1 MKIKRMF
8 ERYRASFNER
18 IQRFDRRLTWG
29 QGFNR
34 LKTAN
39 ESIWFFGCSHVVGTG
54 VDYDKVC
61 SHVLE
66 QISGIKVLNFG
77 LCAGGPMAVRDELY
91 KLLAKGYIPKGII
104 IAWPSST
111 RWQHT
116 TALGERIFW
125 HPALLED
132 KKTHNDHCGSKY
144 LYADAYQEYQLLA
157 LSGKIIEVNRQ
168 VVNEVRDRV
177 KCFNYIEFTF
187 NQVEDLD
194 IKMLT
199 PELDKAR
206 DNSHPGPLTH
216 IRVAE
221 ILNEEIKIWN

>member
-91 KLLAKGYIPKGII
+91 KLLDQGYTPKGII

-111 RWQHT
+111 RWQHK

-125 HPALLED
+125 HPALLD
-132 KKTHNDHCGSKY
+132 DNKKHNDHCGSKY
-144 LYADAYQEYQLLA
+144 LYKDAYQEYQQLA

-221 ILNEEIKIWN
+221 ILNKEIKIWN

>member
-91 KLLAKGYIPKGII
+91 KLLAKGYTPKGII

-111 RWQHT
+111 RWQHK

-125 HPALLED
+125 HPALLD
-132 KKTHNDHCGSKY
+132 DNKKHNDHCGSKY
-144 LYADAYQEYQLLA
+144 LYKDAYQEYQQLA

-168 VVNEVRDRV
+168 VVDEVRDRV

>member
-66 QISGIKVLNFG
+66 QLSGIKVLNFG

-91 KLLAKGYIPKGII
+91 KLLAKGYTPKGII

-111 RWQHT
+111 RWQHK

-125 HPALLED
+125 HPALLD
-132 KKTHNDHCGSKY
+132 DNKKHNDHCGSKY
-144 LYADAYQEYQLLA
+144 LYKDAYQEYQQLA

>member
-91 KLLAKGYIPKGII
+91 KLLAKGYTPKGII

-111 RWQHT
+111 RWQHK

-125 HPALLED
+125 HPALLD
-132 KKTHNDHCGSKY
+132 DNKKHNDHCGSKY
-144 LYADAYQEYQLLA
+144 LYKDAYQEYQQLA
-157 LSGKIIEVNRQ
+157 LSGKIIEINRQ
-168 VVNEVRDRV
+168 VVDEVRDRV

>member
-91 KLLAKGYIPKGII
+91 KLLVKGYTPKGII

-111 RWQHT
+111 RWQHK

-125 HPALLED
+125 QPVNLD
-132 KKTHNDHCGSKY
+132 DNKKHNDHCGSKY
-144 LYADAYQEYQLLA
+144 LYVDAYQEYQQLA
-157 LSGKIIEVNRQ
+157 LSGKIIEINRQ

>member
-104 IAWPSST
+104 IAWPSRTNASSRFSISGMIT
-111 RWQHT
+111 SSLT
-116 TALGERIFW
+116 IGFGDSAAMI
-125 HPALLED
+125 P
-132 KKTHNDHCGSKY
+132 GSVMPIKRPWC
-144 LYADAYQEYQLLA
+144 
-157 LSGKIIEVNRQ
+157 IR
-168 VVNEVRDRV
+168 
-177 KCFNYIEFTF
+177 CF
-187 NQVEDLD
+187 D
-194 IKMLT
+194 
-199 PELDKAR
+199 
-206 DNSHPGPLTH
+206 
-216 IRVAE
+216 
-221 ILNEEIKIWN
+221 

>member
-91 KLLAKGYIPKGII
+91 KLLDQGYTPKGII

-111 RWQHT
+111 RWQHK

-125 HPALLED
+125 HPALLD
-132 KKTHNDHCGSKY
+132 DNKKHNDHCGSKY
-144 LYADAYQEYQLLA
+144 LYKDAYQEYQQLA

-216 IRVAE
+216 MRVAE

>member
-66 QISGIKVLNFG
+66 QLSGIKVLNFG

-91 KLLAKGYIPKGII
+91 KLLAKGYTPKGII

-125 HPALLED
+125 HPALLD
-132 KKTHNDHCGSKY
+132 DNKKHNDHCGSKY
-144 LYADAYQEYQLLA
+144 LYVDAYQEYQQLA
-157 LSGKIIEVNRQ
+157 LSGKIIEANRQ

-177 KCFNYIEFTF
+177 KWFNYIEFTF

>member
-8 ERYRASFNER
+8 ERYRASVNER

-91 KLLAKGYIPKGII
+91 KLLDQGYTPKGII

-111 RWQHT
+111 RWQHK

-125 HPALLED
+125 HPALLD
-132 KKTHNDHCGSKY
+132 DNKKHNDHCGSKY
-144 LYADAYQEYQLLA
+144 LYKDAYQEYQQLA

-194 IKMLT
+194 IKMIT

-221 ILNEEIKIWN
+221 ILNKEIKIWN

>member
-77 LCAGGPMAVRDELY
+77 LCAGGPIAVRDELY
-91 KLLAKGYIPKGII
+91 KLLDQGYTPKGII

-111 RWQHT
+111 RWQHK

-125 HPALLED
+125 HPALLD
-132 KKTHNDHCGSKY
+132 DNKKHNDHCGSKY
-144 LYADAYQEYQLLA
+144 LYKDAYQEYQQLA

-221 ILNEEIKIWN
+221 ILNKEIKIWN

>member
-1 MKIKRMF
+1 M
-8 ERYRASFNER
+8 
-18 IQRFDRRLTWG
+18 
-29 QGFNR
+29 
-34 LKTAN
+34 
-39 ESIWFFGCSHVVGTG
+39 GTG

-91 KLLAKGYIPKGII
+91 KLLDQGYTPKGII

-111 RWQHT
+111 RWQHK

-125 HPALLED
+125 HPALLD
-132 KKTHNDHCGSKY
+132 DNKKHNDHCGSKY
-144 LYADAYQEYQLLA
+144 LYKDAYQEYQQLA

-221 ILNEEIKIWN
+221 ILNKEIKIWN

>member
-91 KLLAKGYIPKGII
+91 KLLVKGYTPKGII

-111 RWQHT
+111 RWQHK

-125 HPALLED
+125 HPALLD
-132 KKTHNDHCGSKY
+132 DNKKHNDHCGSKY
-144 LYADAYQEYQLLA
+144 LYVDAYQEYQQLA
-157 LSGKIIEVNRQ
+157 LSGKIIEINRQ